1 MCAPGTN
8 STVIAPESG
17 ASGVQGSRLQCRQG
31 HCTELEDSLINRR
44 RITNMTILPLITQVA
59 AIFTLLALIWL
70 TVRAFKK
77 KPAWGFAVMLLSPVS
92 ATFFGL
98 KYWDEEK
105 KAFLTYLTTF
115 VTTLALAMY
124 LFTTWGG
131 WELLRATH
139 QVNRGIQSEMLTA
152 QDAELFM
159 KANISF
165 IEKSGLDIQDEG
177 RMAQVNRKL
186 ASEAEVQVAREQ
198 AAAEPAEDEQLDINT
213 ISKKAEVK
221 KEHYRLVY
229 LPIDVADAK
238 NYVGST
244 VKVTRKNVPEKE
256 YRLIGSTGRKLEFSQ
271 RAGHGSYSFHYNT
284 RDIEK
289 IRVLTKQ
296 LY

>member
-1 MCAPGTN
+1 
-8 STVIAPESG
+8 
-17 ASGVQGSRLQCRQG
+17 
-31 HCTELEDSLINRR
+31 
-44 RITNMTILPLITQVA
+44 MTILPLITQVA

-70 TVRAFKK
+70 TVRAFMK

-105 KAFLTYLTTF
+105 KAFLAYLTTF

-186 ASEAEVQVAREQ
+186 ASEAEVQAAREQ
-198 AAAEPAEDEQLDINT
+198 AAAETADDEQLNVDT
-213 ISKKAEVK
+213 ISKKVEVK
-221 KEHYRLVY
+221 KERYRLVY